1 MKQMLLVAVLSFA
14 AVHASAQTAPPS
26 RAPVKGCQWEKMSD
40 SKLALALWAQRCD
53 FGFRKITPLFHGSSF
68 AIQYSDSAGP
78 DNLIDVIDQLPGEA
92 PQATL
97 KRFFYE
103 HTSAEVRNRCTL
115 AEFRRHAAAPAG
127 KQRFTFVP
135 NADYEKE
142 LTSKADPHEV
152 PEPPCGEWGDQP
164 DGIQYFEV
172 STNPSARKLLF
183 VRIGQDEPLFDEQ
196 TLQSIE
202 PKGSGKAK

>member
-1 MKQMLLVAVLSFA
+1 MKRTLLVVLLSFA
-14 AVHASAQTAPPS
+14 AAHASAQTDRPS

-40 SKLALALWAQRCD
+40 SKVGLALWAQRCD
-53 FGFRKITPLFHGSSF
+53 FGFRKITPLFQGASF
-68 AIQYSDSAGP
+68 AIQYSDSTSGP
-78 DNLIDVIDQLPGEA
+78 DNLIDVIDQLPDEA

-103 HTSAEVRNRCTL
+103 HTAADVRSRCIL
-115 AEFRRHAAAPAG
+115 AEFRWHAATPAG

-142 LTSKADPHEV
+142 LVAKADPNEV
-152 PEPPCGEWGDQP
+152 PEPACGEWGEQP

-172 STNPSARKLLF
+172 TTKTSTGKLLF

-196 TLQSIE
+196 TLQLIE
-202 PKGSGKAK
+202 PKLK